1 VRLGGRRK
9 NDSYLKAQ
17 FRRLRSRHG
26 AKKAIGALAASILT
40 AACHMIKHGTR
51 YHDLGPDHVERR
63 AKTVQTRHLITRLH
77 KLGYAVQITPGGV
90 TRDLFLSRMGDVVG
104 CD

>member
-17 FRRLRSRHG
+17 FRRLRSRYG

-51 YHDLGPDHVERR
+51 YHDFGPDHVEHR

-77 KLGYAVQITPGGV
+77 RSVMP
-90 TRDLFLSRMGDVVG
+90 SR
-104 CD
+104 